1 MLLDL
6 VAASWI
12 ARAVLRRP
20 SLGCLVTA
28 LRGPTSQYAGPAG
41 QTERKMKVVI
51 GFLVADLVLLVTM
64 AWTAVHAT
72 ADARTWLWT
81 GVIVLA
87 MSGLGLLR
95 GLKRLRDHGEP

>member
-6 VAASWI
+6 VAHRGSLGLFF
-12 ARAVLRRP
+12 AVLA
-20 SLGCLVTA
+20 LGCLVTA